1 MSPKSPTVVPITI
14 SDLFGSIPL
23 LAAAVV
29 VVELAVVVVELAV
42 VVVVVLVVVLACA
55 VVSVLLSGLLQPT
68 RAIPATP
75 TVANSCA
82 IWLDKCVNFIPS
94 SKNEKINGQNNQ
106 LTLTYS

>member
-14 SDLFGSIPL
+14 SDLFGSIPV
-23 LAAAVV
+23 LAAA
-29 VVELAVVVVELAV
+29 LVVVELAV
-42 VVVVVLVVVLACA
+42 VVVVVVVVLACA

-68 RAIPATP
+68 SAIPATP

>member
-23 LAAAVV
+23 LAA
-29 VVELAVVVVELAV
+29 AVVVVELAV

-106 LTLTYS
+106 LTLKYS

>member
-14 SDLFGSIPL
+14 SDLLGSIPV

-29 VVELAVVVVELAV
+29 VVELAVVVVV
-42 VVVVVLVVVLACA
+42 VVVVLACA

-75 TVANSCA
+75 TVASSCA

-106 LTLTYS
+106 FTLTYS

>member
-14 SDLFGSIPL
+14 SDLFGSIPV

-29 VVELAVVVVELAV
+29 VVELAVVVVV
-42 VVVVVLVVVLACA
+42 VVVVLACA

-82 IWLDKCVNFIPS
+82 MWLDKCVNFIPS

>member
-14 SDLFGSIPL
+14 SDLFGSIPV

-29 VVELAVVVVELAV
+29 VVELAVVVVV
-42 VVVVVLVVVLACA
+42 VVVVLACA

>member
-14 SDLFGSIPL
+14 SDLFGSIPV

-29 VVELAVVVVELAV
+29 VVELAVVVVV
-42 VVVVVLVVVLACA
+42 VVVVLACA

-82 IWLDKCVNFIPS
+82 MWLDKCVNFIPS

-106 LTLTYS
+106 FTLTYS